1 MMEEIFDKGSRS
13 PLLYLEAWQYIEKD
27 MSLLHRLDRFWIQV
41 FLLAGKEGLLTEELS
56 MRLAYLSGYEKTF
69 SQSLY
74 RALGMAYEAYPTDD
88 ALEAICKYIMKG
100 NPRKQEYFRWYSLAV
115 EHGLRLTRLYEY
127 YIETMDTSYQ
137 QELPRRS

>member
-1 MMEEIFDKGSRS
+1 
-13 PLLYLEAWQYIEKD
+13 
-27 MSLLHRLDRFWIQV
+27 
-41 FLLAGKEGLLTEELS
+41 
-56 MRLAYLSGYEKTF
+56 
-69 SQSLY
+69 SLY

-137 QELPRRS
+137 QELPKAVLMYFTYNNDSLGDGKKAFLYASVIRHKEKDPGTYARYKNSMEEFAAKKLAEGCMNENYAALYQEFLMLP